1 MNSEGQKQLSLSSP
15 HSNWGARGQWW
26 RLFCG
31 HRQKEIKKTEFRE
44 QDFAL
49 LSDTNCFC
57 CLRQGDGKAEAA
69 EGQTAGE
76 ATEGG
81 GDCWVSVRGWG
92 GVGVIV
98 QQGGIVQGLWGDVS
112 WVLL

>member
-1 MNSEGQKQLSLSSP
+1 MVTD
-15 HSNWGARGQWW
+15 RGN
-26 RLFCG
+26 
-31 HRQKEIKKTEFRE
+31 KKTEFRE

-81 GDCWVSVRGWG
+81 GDCWVSVRDWG
-92 GVGVIV
+92 GGHCATGWHCARVVGRC
-98 QQGGIVQGLWGDVS
+98 
-112 WVLL
+112 